1 MGHTCGS
8 GGCKNRQTLQNKASM
23 RTRAKEENSRAN
35 HVMQLP
41 CRHVLPYMF
50 DIASSIASLAI
61 ANDGKAALHFLAG
74 HTITIQMMVICPPPH
89 HRTPPHPS
97 LPLTNISKRL
107 HRQRHTR
114 TFCAT
119 PHNWAIYTIE
129 RIYACDA
136 KRTCARTCTNER
148 TDSIGRHPIRTHAHQ
163 ALIFP

>member
-1 MGHTCGS
+1 
-8 GGCKNRQTLQNKASM
+8 M
-23 RTRAKEENSRAN
+23 RTRATEENSITN

-74 HTITIQMMVICPPPH
+74 HTITIQMMVICPPTH

-129 RIYACDA
+129 RIYAIRC
-136 KRTCARTCTNER
+136 KREHVLEPVQMKKLIPN
-148 TDSIGRHPIRTHAHQ
+148 GRHPIRTHAHQ